1 MRARFGAAKFRN
13 EESSK
18 CFKEWTPGRKQ
29 QTFHSKAVA
38 GKNKTGKLTLR
49 IFGLKAYCLAPGISV
64 IARVVPNK
72 WIRSNLVKEMFESIV
87 FLERNTFNIPF
98 RKPSFDHEWVEYGE
112 TDESQVV
119 DRLREATIAICNK
132 VSLRENT
139 LSRLPNLKLIA
150 VAATGTDNVDLGYC
164 RTHNIA
170 VCNTRGYA
178 VSSLPEHAL
187 MLMLALRRNL
197 IAYRDD
203 VRAGL
208 WQEAQKFCLLDHPIS
223 DLRGIVLGIVGFGTL
238 GQAMADLG
246 RAIGMEVIVA
256 ERKDATS
263 IRPGRRPFTE
273 VLRLSDVLSLH
284 CPLTDETRDLI
295 GAGELNQMKQDAL
308 VINTARG
315 GLIDDAALLD
325 SLTAARI
332 GGAGIDVLRVE
343 PPREGNPLLDADL
356 PNLIVTPHNAWASR
370 QAMQTLADQLV
381 DNLEAFVRGEPRN
394 LVT

>member
-1 MRARFGAAKFRN
+1 
-13 EESSK
+13 
-18 CFKEWTPGRKQ
+18 
-29 QTFHSKAVA
+29 
-38 GKNKTGKLTLR
+38 
-49 IFGLKAYCLAPGISV
+49 
-64 IARVVPNK
+64 
-72 WIRSNLVKEMFESIV
+72 MFESIV

-98 RKPSFDHEWVEYGE
+98 RRPAFDHEWIEYGE
-112 TDESQVV
+112 TEETEVV
-119 DRLREATIAICNK
+119 DRLRNATIAICNK
-132 VSLRENT
+132 VALRENT
-139 LSRLPNLKLIA
+139 LSQLPKLKLIA
-150 VAATGTDNVDLGYC
+150 VAATGTDNVDLAYC
-164 RTHNIA
+164 RVHNIG

-203 VRAGL
+203 VKAGR
-208 WQEAQKFCLLDHPIS
+208 WQEAQKFCLLDHSIS
-223 DLRGIVLGIVGFGTL
+223 DLRGTVLGIVGFGAL
-238 GQAMADLG
+238 GQAMAQLG

-256 ERKDATS
+256 ERKQATS
-263 IRPGRRPFTE
+263 IRSGRRSFAD

-284 CPLTDETRDLI
+284 CPLTKETRDLI
-295 GAGELNQMKQDAL
+295 GADELNQMKRDAL

-315 GLIDDAALLD
+315 GLIDDHALLD
-325 SLTAARI
+325 ALRLGKI

-356 PNLIVTPHNAWASR
+356 PNLIVTPHNAWASK